1 MQSAPPDAESP
12 RIPAPSPEARAHSA
26 NVVAHIRSA
35 IAAADGWI
43 SLADYV
49 NAALYAPGL
58 GYYVAGA
65 RKFGA
70 DGDFVTAPELTPL
83 FGATLAAQVAEV
95 LVHAPGDV
103 IELGP
108 GSGRMAADVLAALA
122 TRDALPSRYLL
133 LEVSPELRSR
143 QHAELQLRVPALLPR
158 VAWIDVLPARWRGIL
173 LANEVLDAI
182 AAHVVV
188 RSDGRWFER
197 GVSLENDSLTLTDR
211 PLQDAALLASARA
224 LFPDEGDY
232 ASEINPAARALVRTL
247 AARCDAGAMLV
258 FDYGFAAA
266 EYYHPQRHAG
276 TLMAHYRHRAL
287 ADPLCWPGLA
297 DLTAHVDF
305 SAMAGAAAATGLR
318 VAGYCTQARFLINCG
333 ILDLLAARGDPTST
347 TYLRE
352 ASAVQKLLSPAEMG
366 ELFKVLALTREID
379 APLLGFRE
387 GNRSHRLFPP
397 R

>member
-1 MQSAPPDAESP
+1 MQSAPPDADLL
-12 RIPAPSPEARAHSA
+12 RVPAPSADARTHSA
-26 NVVAHIRSA
+26 KVVEHIRAA
-35 IAAADGWI
+35 IAASGGWI

-49 NAALYAPGL
+49 NTALYAPGL

-83 FGATLAAQVAEV
+83 FGGALAAQIAEV
-95 LVHAPGDV
+95 LTQAPGDV

-122 TRDALPSRYLL
+122 ARDALPSRYLL
-133 LEVSPELRSR
+133 LEVSPDLRAR
-143 QHAELQLRVPALLPR
+143 QRERLRRRVPALMQR
-158 VAWIDVLPARWRGIL
+158 VAWIDVLPERWRGVL
-173 LANEVLDAI
+173 LANEVLDAV

-188 RSDGRWFER
+188 RCDGQWRER
-197 GVSLENDSLTLTDR
+197 GVSLDGDALILADR
-211 PLQDAALLASARA
+211 PLRDAMLLASARA
-224 LFPDEGDY
+224 LFPDGGDY
-232 ASEINPAARALVRTL
+232 ASEINPAAQALVQTL
-247 AARCDAGAMLV
+247 AARCDAGAMLIL
-258 FDYGFAAA
+258 DYGFAAA
-266 EYYHPQRHAG
+266 EYYHPQRNGG

-287 ADPLCWPGLA
+287 ADPLFWPGLA

-305 SAMAGAAAATGLR
+305 SAMARAAGAAGAR
-318 VAGYCTQARFLINCG
+318 VAGYCAQARFLINCG
-333 ILDLLAARGDPTST
+333 ILDRLAAIGEPGST
-347 TYLRE
+347 AYLRE

-366 ELFKVLALTREID
+366 ELFKVLALTRAID

-387 GNRSHRLFPP
+387 GDASHRLFPP

>member
-1 MQSAPPDAESP
+1 MRTTPTDADSL
-12 RIPAPSPEARAHSA
+12 RVPAPSAEAPAHSA
-26 NVVAHIRSA
+26 KVVAHIREA
-35 IAAADGWI
+35 ITASGGWI

-65 RKFGA
+65 RKFGS

-83 FGATLAAQVAEV
+83 FGDVVAAQVADV
-95 LVHAPGDV
+95 LTRMPGDV

-108 GSGRMAADVLAALA
+108 GSGHMAADVLTALA
-122 TRDALPSRYLL
+122 ARDTLPSRYLL
-133 LEVSPELRSR
+133 LEVSPDLRAR
-143 QHAELQLRVPALLPR
+143 QHEQLRQRVPALLPR
-158 VAWIDVLPARWRGIL
+158 VAWIDVLPTRWRGVL
-173 LANEVLDAI
+173 LANEVLDAV

-188 RSDGRWFER
+188 RSAGKWYER
-197 GVSLENDSLTLTDR
+197 GVALDNDALILADKLLT
-211 PLQDAALLASARA
+211 DAALLASARA
-224 LFPDEGDY
+224 LFPESGDY
-232 ASEINPAARALVRTL
+232 ASEINPAAQALVRSV
-247 AARCDAGAMLV
+247 AARCDAGAMLL

-266 EYYHPQRHAG
+266 EYYHPQRNTG
-276 TLMAHYRHRAL
+276 TLMAHYRHRAT

-305 SAMAGAAAATGLR
+305 SAMARAGAAEDMR

-333 ILDLLAARGDPTST
+333 ILDRLAASGEPTSS

-352 ASAVQKLLSPAEMG
+352 ASAVHKLLSPAEMG
-366 ELFKVLALTREID
+366 ELFKALALTRGID
-379 APLLGFRE
+379 GPLLGFRE
-387 GNRSHRLFPP
+387 GDRSHRLFAP

>member
-1 MQSAPPDAESP
+1 MRTAPTDADSL
-12 RIPAPSPEARAHSA
+12 RVPAPSPEARAHSA
-26 NVVAHIRSA
+26 KVVAHIRATITASG
-35 IAAADGWI
+35 GWI
-43 SLADYV
+43 SLADYL

-65 RKFGA
+65 RKFGS

-83 FGATLAAQVAEV
+83 FGEALAAQVGDV
-95 LVHAPGDV
+95 LTRTPGDV

-122 TRDALPSRYLL
+122 ALDTLPSRYLL
-133 LEVSPELRSR
+133 LEVSPDLRARQREL
-143 QHAELQLRVPALLPR
+143 LQRCVPALMPR
-158 VAWIDVLPARWRGIL
+158 VAWIDVLPARWRGVV
-173 LANEVLDAI
+173 LANEVLDAV

-188 RSDGRWFER
+188 RGAGQWYER
-197 GVSLENDSLTLTDR
+197 GVSLERDALILADK
-211 PLQDAALLASARA
+211 PLEDAALLASARA
-224 LFPDEGDY
+224 LFPETGDY
-232 ASEINPAARALVRTL
+232 ASEINPAAQALVRSL
-247 AARCDAGAMLV
+247 AARCDAGAILL

-266 EYYHPQRHAG
+266 EYYHPQRNAG
-276 TLMAHYRHRAL
+276 TLMAHYRHHAI

-305 SAMAGAAAATGLR
+305 SAMARVATAADMR

-333 ILDLLAARGDPTST
+333 ILDRLAAIGEPTSPG
-347 TYLRE
+347 YLRE

-366 ELFKVLALTREID
+366 ELFKVLALSRGFD

-387 GNRSHRLFPP
+387 GDRSHRLFPP